1 MGKLT
6 CQDLM
11 VGDWFKSVDYNS
23 PFRITAIYD
32 DVVQTQADYQSE
44 IDGNWYSEVEIKDLV
59 PIKLTE
65 EILVKNG
72 FEYAYNEVS
81 KMQNKQLLVDN
92 IGGHYIEIR
101 LDKRNMAVWYDYDED
116 GDGVYSDVL
125 IDLPYYVHKLQH
137 LLRLCGIEKE
147 IEL

>member
-1 MGKLT
+1 MKELN

-44 IDGNWYSEVEIKDLV
+44 IDGNWYSEAEIKDLV
-59 PIKLTE
+59 PIPLTE

-72 FEYAYNEVS
+72 FSYKHKEETCSTCSYHHWQLVGEYLA
-81 KMQNKQLLVDN
+81 
-92 IGGHYIEIR
+92 
-101 LDKRNMAVWYDYDED
+101 LDDCQYWRKEKKD
-116 GDGVYSDVL
+116 
-125 IDLPYYVHKLQH
+125 DLPRFRIAGIDVNYVHQLQH
-137 LLRLCGIEKE
+137 LLRLCGIEKQLT
-147 IEL
+147 I

>member
-1 MGKLT
+1 MDCK
-6 CQDLM
+6 DLM
-11 VGDWFKSVDYNS
+11 VGDWFKAVDYNS

-44 IDGNWYSEVEIKDLV
+44 IDGNWYSEAEIKDLV
-59 PIKLTE
+59 PIELTE

-72 FEYAYNEVS
+72 FDCLYYDDGNSYWWAVFDGWFNISSEGEFRCVNFRD
-81 KMQNKQLLVDN
+81 LV
-92 IGGHYIEIR
+92 I
-101 LDKRNMAVWYDYDED
+101 K
-116 GDGVYSDVL
+116 S
-125 IDLPYYVHKLQH
+125 VHQLQH

>member
-1 MGKLT
+1 MDCK
-6 CQDLM
+6 DLM
-11 VGDWFKSVDYNS
+11 VGDLVYIHEPECKGH
-23 PFRITAIYD
+23 RIDAIDELDGQVGADGEVYD
-32 DVVQTQADYQSE
+32 ECD
-44 IDGNWYSEVEIKDLV
+44 IR

-72 FEYAYNEVS
+72 FEYAYNEAS
-81 KMQNKQLLVDN
+81 EMQNKQLLVAN
-92 IGGHYIEIR
+92 IGSHYIEIR
-101 LDKRNMAVWYDYDED
+101 LDKRNVAIWYDYDED

-125 IDLPYYVHKLQH
+125 IDLPHNVHNFQH